1 MFDEL
6 SPRNSINMEI
16 VYSPKTIHSDLEN
29 FSLPTDD
36 ALRKRGFY
44 LTSAC
49 LLCDTLHCEET
60 LDHLFLQCSFAQR
73 SWSWIMSLF
82 NTSLAFSTW
91 QQFWHSI
98 FSKRFSPRIYNLW
111 MVACLM
117 MTFLIWKA
125 RNKVRFDYVK
135 PVFSQIC
142 SHALATLRRLG
153 TFLPGF
159 VFPSTDSF
167 ILNKIGIP
175 VHLCRAPKVY
185 NVIWKKPTF
194 PWLKVNTDGL
204 SKGNPGLAAAG
215 GIFRDCLGVC
225 HGCFAEPLG
234 IQTSFFAELMAIVL
248 AIEIAVHRGWS
259 SIWLECDSLS
269 AVYCLNNSSFS
280 LPWQIRVRWFNCMT
294 KLKSMN
300 FHVSHVFREGNQ
312 AADALANLGLQQ
324 INFTW
329 WDSHPAAIDR
339 FINHDIGEFP
349 SYRFA

>member
-1 MFDEL
+1 VGIESYCFSPGYFQHSNSPSVSNVIRNQRWLPFSGNYVPSIAADIKSLALPILPYDDSLIWEPSKDGTLSFGDCFALFDEL
-6 SPRNSINMEI
+6 S
-16 VYSPKTIHSDLEN
+16 SPSQGMKFIWKSFIPPKLSTLAWRIFHLK
-29 FSLPTDD
+29 LPTDD

-60 LDHLFLQCSFAQR
+60 LDHLFLHCSFAQR

-98 FSKRFSPRIYNLW
+98 FSKRFSPQIYNLW

-117 MTFLIWKA
+117 MIFLIWKA
-125 RNKVRFDYVK
+125 RNKLRFDDVK

-167 ILNKIGIP
+167 ILNKMGIP

-204 SKGNPGLAAAG
+204 SK
-215 GIFRDCLGVC
+215 
-225 HGCFAEPLG
+225 EK
-234 IQTSFFAELMAIVL
+234 E
-248 AIEIAVHRGWS
+248 
-259 SIWLECDSLS
+259 SL
-269 AVYCLNNSSFS
+269 
-280 LPWQIRVRWFNCMT
+280 
-294 KLKSMN
+294 
-300 FHVSHVFREGNQ
+300 
-312 AADALANLGLQQ
+312 
-324 INFTW
+324 
-329 WDSHPAAIDR
+329 
-339 FINHDIGEFP
+339 
-349 SYRFA
+349 

>member
-1 MFDEL
+1 ML
-6 SPRNSINMEI
+6 IM
-16 VYSPKTIHSDLEN
+16 
-29 FSLPTDD
+29 
-36 ALRKRGFY
+36 
-44 LTSAC
+44 
-49 LLCDTLHCEET
+49 LHCEET
-60 LDHLFLQCSFAQR
+60 LDHVFLHCSFAQR

-98 FSKRFSPRIYNLW
+98 FSKRFSPQIYNLW

-117 MTFLIWKA
+117 MIFLIWKA
-125 RNKVRFDYVK
+125 RNKLRFDDVK

-204 SKGNPGLAAAG
+204 SKGNS
-215 GIFRDCLGVC
+215 CN
-225 HGCFAEPLG
+225 
-234 IQTSFFAELMAIVL
+234 
-248 AIEIAVHRGWS
+248 
-259 SIWLECDSLS
+259 LS
-269 AVYCLNNSSFS
+269 
-280 LPWQIRVRWFNCMT
+280 
-294 KLKSMN
+294 
-300 FHVSHVFREGNQ
+300 H
-312 AADALANLGLQQ
+312 
-324 INFTW
+324 
-329 WDSHPAAIDR
+329 
-339 FINHDIGEFP
+339 IGENP
-349 SYRFA
+349 RSN